1 MLWALIQ
8 LPVFIVID
16 SKRSTKQ
23 RSVWP
28 LRLPLPRPVHIV
40 RQDVIVSF
48 SAATGSEKYTGMLGD
63 NVVAC
68 GPFQAWPPLAITRKM
83 VAEMFHRETVAA
95 IG

>member
-1 MLWALIQ
+1 MFWALIQ
-8 LPVFIVID
+8 LTVFIVID

-28 LRLPLPRPVHIV
+28 LRLPLPRPVHTV

-48 SAATGSEKYTGMLGD
+48 SAATTGMLSN
-63 NVVAC
+63 NVVT
-68 GPFQAWPPLAITRKM
+68 GRPFQAWPPLAIARKM

-95 IG
+95 IV